1 MTVLVGI
8 LLLLVL
14 AVGLVL
20 GLLNVLRELFV
31 QDAQV
36 GQTGPLFHDPG
47 PIFHDQ
53 CDDQREARSQF
64 AWQSRSHCRGPD

>member
-1 MTVLVGI
+1 MAILVGI

-31 QDAQV
+31 QDAQ
-36 GQTGPLFHDPG
+36 TGPLFHEPG

-53 CDDQREARSQF
+53 SDDQREARSQF

>member
-1 MTVLVGI
+1 MAILIAV

-31 QDAQV
+31 QDAQ
-36 GQTGPLFHDPG
+36 TGPILQDPG
-47 PIFHDQ
+47 PIFHEQ
-53 CDDQREARSQF
+53 CDDRREARSQF
-64 AWQSRSHCRGPD
+64 AWQSQSHCRGPD

>member
-1 MTVLVGI
+1 MAILVGI

-31 QDAQV
+31 QDV
-36 GQTGPLFHDPG
+36 QTGPLFHDPG

-53 CDDQREARSQF
+53 SDDQRETRSQF

>member
-14 AVGLVL
+14 AVGVVL
-20 GLLNVLRELFV
+20 GLLNILRELFV
-31 QDAQV
+31 QDAPA